1 MRKRLL
7 LLPLVLLAGTA
18 SVAGAQVLDDDH
30 DRGPLAGQ
38 VIDHPCGAEQANFV
52 RTQSTQGTTNATV
65 PVVFPNSL
73 MTINV
78 PDGAS
83 RCVKVLFTAE
93 TSCTGAAGLD
103 YCRVQALIDG
113 VPMDPDGAGF
123 MTIDSE
129 DATGD
134 GHAFEWVKRVG
145 EGPHTISITRA
156 VGNAATTFT
165 HDDWTMD
172 VSLKG

>member
-7 LLPLVLLAGTA
+7 ILPLVLLAGTV
-18 SVAGAQVLDDDH
+18 SVAGAQVINDDH

-38 VIDHPCGAEQANFV
+38 VLDHPCGPEQQNIV
-52 RTQSTQGTTNATV
+52 RTQSAVGSTNSVV
-65 PVVFPNSL
+65 PVAMPATIMN
-73 MTINV
+73 INV
-78 PDGAS
+78 PANQS

-93 TSCTGAAGLD
+93 TSCTGFGGAD
-103 YCRVQALIDG
+103 YCRVQATLDG
-113 VPMDPDGAGF
+113 APMNPNGAGF

-134 GHAFEWVKRVG
+134 GHAFNWVKRI
-145 EGPHTISITRA
+145 GPGQHTLQITQE
-156 VGNAATTFT
+156 VDNAATTFT

-172 VSLKG
+172 VSIKL